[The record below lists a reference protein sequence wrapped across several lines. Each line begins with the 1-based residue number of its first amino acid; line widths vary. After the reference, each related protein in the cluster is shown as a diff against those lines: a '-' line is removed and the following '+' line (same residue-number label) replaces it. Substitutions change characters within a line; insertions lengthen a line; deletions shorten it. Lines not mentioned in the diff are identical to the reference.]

1 MKDDNVTCQNQEA
14 CWIATHVVVW
24 QRLTEGEGDTETH
37 TVVAQTVLDT
47 TVEVFQ
53 GTEAEC
59 EVRLDEIYAVLSEEG
74 ESLRHLCD
82 GLAKR
87 DDKLASSMQRLI
99 ARTT

>member
-1 MKDDNVTCQNQEA
+1 MIIRCQNGVLLDSS
-14 CWIATHVVVW
+14 HVVVW
-24 QRLTEGEGDTETH
+24 QRVTEGDGDTETH

-59 EVRLDEIYAVLSEEG
+59 VVRLHEIYAELHEDTRT
-74 ESLRHLCD
+74 LRHLCD

>member
-1 MKDDNVTCQNQEA
+1 MLIKCESGRLLESD
-14 CWIATHVVVW
+14 HVVWWETV
-24 QRLTEGEGDTETH
+24 TEGEGDTETH

-47 TVEVFQ
+47 TGEVFQ
-53 GTEAEC
+53 GTKEEC
-59 EVRLDEIYAVLSEEG
+59 AVRLDEIYAVLSEEG

>member
-1 MKDDNVTCQNQEA
+1 MIIRCQNGRLLDA
-14 CWIATHVVVW
+14 NHVVVW
-24 QRLTEGEGDTETH
+24 QRVTEGEGDTETH

-53 GTEAEC
+53 GTKEEC
-59 EVRLDEIYAVLSEEG
+59 AVRLDEIYAVLSEEG

-99 ARTT
+99 SRTT